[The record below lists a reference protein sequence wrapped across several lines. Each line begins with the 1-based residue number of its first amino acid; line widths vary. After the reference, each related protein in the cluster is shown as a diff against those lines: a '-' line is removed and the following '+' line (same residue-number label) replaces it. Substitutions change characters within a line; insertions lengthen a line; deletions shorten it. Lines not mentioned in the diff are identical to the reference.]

1 MMKKIITTAAL
12 LALAATMPE
21 IALGTAAAQSV
32 RNSSTPPPPPP
43 EEGQRRGRRDREA
56 TPAPGANPAVS
67 REFGVAYTPL
77 NAATTAQDWPTANT
91 ALVALKAV
99 AVSPYERYLASQM
112 EFRIASATSDAARQ
126 MTAVDGMIDSNGAPA
141 ADATRILVAG
151 GQLAYNAEQY
161 AKAAER
167 IQRALAAGATTE
179 GLPLLRLDALLRSNQ
194 LDPAIA
200 YLNELV
206 AAGTAT
212 DQMYGIAARGLQEA
226 GRDAELTALLIRR
239 TGLYPTHM
247 NIRATILSY
256 LQNAPEDRGQTIDLM
271 RLMYRSGAMNDRR
284 YYVEYA
290 SNLVEDGLPA
300 EALAVVAA
308 GRAANLIPANDA
320 TFREIEAGQRD
331 KLTDDRASLPG
342 TERRAAAA
350 ADGRL
355 ARLAGDAYLG
365 YENYVKAEEMYAL
378 ALTKSPGESDLINTR
393 IGITRFAAGNFAG
406 ANQAFALVTGA
417 RAPIARMWEGLVR
430 ERLNAA
436 SAPTPPAP
444 TPPAPAAP
452 TPPAGG

>member
-1 MMKKIITTAAL
+1 MTKKIVTIAAL
-12 LALAATMPE
+12 LAVAATMPE
-21 IALGTAAAQSV
+21 ITFGTAAAQSV
-32 RNSSTPPPPPP
+32 RNSSTPPPAP
-43 EEGQRRGRRDREA
+43 EEEQRRGRRSREA

-67 REFGVAYTPL
+67 REFGAAYAPL
-77 NAATTAQDWPTANT
+77 NTAVTAQDWPTANT
-91 ALVALKAV
+91 ALAALKAV
-99 AVSPYERYLASQM
+99 AVSPYELYLASQM
-112 EFRIASATSDAARQ
+112 EFRIASATSDTARQ
-126 MTAVDGMIDSNGAPA
+126 SLAVDGMIDSNGAPA
-141 ADATRILVAG
+141 TDSTRILVAG

-179 GLPLLRLDALLRSNQ
+179 GLPLLRLDALLRANQ
-194 LDPAIA
+194 LDAA
-200 YLNELV
+200 LGYFGELV
-206 AAGTAT
+206 AAGSAS
-212 DQMYGIAARGLQEA
+212 DQMYGITARGLQEA

-239 TGLYPTHM
+239 TGVYPTHM

-284 YYVEYA
+284 YYVEYV

-300 EALAVVAA
+300 EALAVAAA
-308 GRAANLIPANDA
+308 GRAANIIPAGDT
-320 TFREIEAGQRD
+320 TFREIETGQRD

-365 YENYVKAEEMYAL
+365 YENYAKAEEMYAL
-378 ALTKSPGESDLINTR
+378 ALSKSPGDSDLINTR
-393 IGITRFAAGNFAG
+393 IGITRFTAGNFAG
-406 ANQAFALVTGA
+406 ASQAFALVTGA

-444 TPPAPAAP
+444 APAPAAP
-452 TPPAGG
+452 TPPAGS